1 MNYIIDFERIN
12 KLSTHPNDHLSEK
25 SLDGA
30 LFTYGITRKTIK
42 EYLEAYHKYTIEGTK
57 RNLSDSEAKRFQMVI
72 DTLEYNRILID
83 KRDHKIGE
91 ILEA

>member
-25 SLDGA
+25 SLEGA

-42 EYLEAYHKYTIEGTK
+42 EYLEVYHNYGTK
-57 RNLSDSEAKRFQMVI
+57 RNLSDSEYKRLQMVI